1 MSKLDWREYIEV
13 DAAAP
18 GGRPVVRGTRISA
31 QEVLDAVD
39 RGEEIAAILAAYP
52 QLTRESVLAVIQ
64 FRLAHQYV
72 QERKHAERRRPPFAP
87 GPG

>member
-13 DAAAP
+13 DASVL
-18 GGRPVVRGTRISA
+18 GGRPVVRGTRIA
-31 QEVLDAVD
+31 VQEVLDAVD
-39 RGEEIAAILAAYP
+39 RGEEIATILGTFP
-52 QLTRESVLAVIQ
+52 QLTREAVLAVIQ

>member
-13 DAAAP
+13 DAAVL
-18 GGRPVVRGTRISA
+18 GGRPVVRGTRIA
-31 QEVLDAVD
+31 VQEVLDAVD
-39 RGEEIAAILAAYP
+39 RGEEIATILGTFP
-52 QLTRESVLAVIQ
+52 QLTREAVLAVIQ